1 MKNIIFLSICLLL
14 LSCSYAYDQEKIN
27 RPLEGTFK
35 VFCTP
40 DLYNL
45 TTKWTN
51 EFSALHT
58 NVKIDV
64 FRNTE
69 SPGEEIFDTGRNLGF
84 ISNEFYSKLDNN
96 SLWKMVVGR
105 DVIVPIFS
113 SKNPFLEKIEQQ
125 GISPDELAES
135 FNNPGQ
141 QKWGTIL
148 DNAQNDPVAYYL
160 LNDSSF
166 QKGIANFLNLDQT
179 ALNGIEVENGHELI
193 SQVQKKPYA
202 IGFCRL
208 ADLQGHSNSATNEN
222 IRLLPIDRNGNGEI
236 DYIENIYDDVNVL
249 SRGVW
254 IGKYPRA
261 LYNNIYSISSKKPT
275 NKTELAFLNW
285 ILTDG
290 QQFLLV
296 AGYSDL
302 VLSEIQSKI
311 GKLNEPEVIL
321 ASLDGNTVP
330 SKSILIFIVGFIV
343 AVFVVLDVIVYS
355 KHKKLTARA
364 SFLFSPKIFNEDS
377 VNVLGGLFYD
387 KTHTWAY
394 MEKSGVVRIGIDD
407 FLQHITG
414 LLTRIKMRNPG
425 EKIKKGD
432 QILSIIQN
440 GKQLNINSPIS
451 GIIKSNNNLL
461 SSNSSMVNSSPYSD
475 GWVYM
480 IEPTNWLR
488 EIQFLIMGKKYKE
501 WLKIEFSR
509 LKDFLAISLK
519 PQSDAYAHSVFQEG
533 GELTD
538 GILADLGPEVWEDF
552 QNHFI
557 DTAS

>member
-1 MKNIIFLSICLLL
+1 MKDTIFLLIGLLL
-14 LSCSYAYDQEKIN
+14 LSCSYANDQEKIN
-27 RPLEGTFK
+27 RPLEGSFK

-45 TTKWTN
+45 TTKWTK
-51 EFSALHT
+51 EFSALHP

-64 FRNTE
+64 FRTIE
-69 SPGEEIFDTGRNLGF
+69 SPGEEFFNTVRNLGF

-96 SLWKMVVGR
+96 SLWKLVVGR
-105 DVIVPIFS
+105 DVIVPILS

-125 GISPDELAES
+125 GISPDELAAS
-135 FNNPGQ
+135 FKNPGQ

-148 DNAQNDPVAYYL
+148 DNVQNAPVTYYIL
-160 LNDSSF
+160 KDSSF
-166 QKGIANFLNLDQT
+166 KTGIANFLNLHQI
-179 ALNGIEVENGHELI
+179 ALNGIETEDGNELI
-193 SQVQKKPYA
+193 SKVQKNPYG
-202 IGFCRL
+202 IGFCRM
-208 ADLQGHSNSATNEN
+208 ADLQDHNNLSTNEN

-236 DYIENIYDDVNVL
+236 DYVEKIFGDVNVL

-261 LYNNIYSISSKKPT
+261 LYNNIYSISSIKPT

-290 QQFLLV
+290 QQFLLT
-296 AGYSDL
+296 AGYSGL

-311 GKLNEPEVIL
+311 GKLNDQEVNL
-321 ASLDGNTVP
+321 ASSTGNAVP
-330 SKSILIFIVGFIV
+330 SKSILFFIVGFIV
-343 AVFVVLDVIVYS
+343 AVFIVLDVIRYLNFN
-355 KHKKLTARA
+355 KTMARDSA
-364 SFLFSPKIFNEDS
+364 PLSLKIFNEDS
-377 VNVLGGLFYD
+377 VNIPGGLFYD
-387 KTHTWAY
+387 KTHTWAF

-414 LLTRIKMRNPG
+414 PLTRIRMRNPG
-425 EKIKKGD
+425 EKIKKSD
-432 QILSIIQN
+432 QILSIMQN
-440 GKQLNINSPIS
+440 GKQLHIYSPIS
-451 GIIKSNNNLL
+451 GIIKANNNLL

-475 GWVYM
+475 GWVYL

-509 LKDFLAISLK
+509 LKDFLAVSLK
-519 PQSDAYAHSVFQEG
+519 PQSVAYAHSVFQEG

-557 DTAS
+557 DTTS